1 MTIAQPQASEFNE
14 YYGRYIGK
22 VPSSGP
28 LTLLNAQLR
37 VFENLGQLSDL
48 DADFCYAED
57 KWSVREVLGHMADV
71 ERLFSY
77 RLLHIARGDQAP
89 LPGMDEKV
97 WAANSPHDWRPISDI
112 AREMIA
118 IRQATI
124 ALVESLNDAALTR
137 SGVASGFPV
146 TARALCWMLPGHA
159 QHHLDVLRERYR
171 ITAAA

>member
-1 MTIAQPQASEFNE
+1 MTIAPPQPSEFNE
-14 YYGRYIGK
+14 YYARYIGT

-28 LTLLNAQLR
+28 LASLNAQLAE
-37 VFENLGQLSDL
+37 FEKLGQLSDL

-118 IRQATI
+118 IRRATI
-124 ALVESLNDAALTR
+124 SLVESLDEAAVAR
-137 SGVASGFPV
+137 AGVASGFPV
-146 TARALCWMLPGHA
+146 TARALCWILPGHA
-159 QHHLDVLRERYR
+159 QHHLNVLRERYNVY
-171 ITAAA
+171 I